1 MYAGGMQ
8 LAASATCVHLV
19 YTVPEL
25 VHAKVLG
32 KSSLQRRPVLL
43 HQANDSL
50 QLAAAPTQGPGV
62 ATAKRRANLCVCD
75 IRRIVSTRT
84 TMIHNNV

>member
-1 MYAGGMQ
+1 MYARGNAISGIGQMCT
-8 LAASATCVHLV
+8 ACCVV

-43 HQANDSL
+43 HQANDGL

-62 ATAKRRANLCVCD
+62 ATAKRRANLCVS
-75 IRRIVSTRT
+75 RIEQ
-84 TMIHNNV
+84 